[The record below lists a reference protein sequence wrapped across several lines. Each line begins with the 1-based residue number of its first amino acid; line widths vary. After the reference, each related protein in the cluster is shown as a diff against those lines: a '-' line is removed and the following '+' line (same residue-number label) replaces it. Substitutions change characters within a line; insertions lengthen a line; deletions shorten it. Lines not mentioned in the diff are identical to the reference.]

1 MSKPAQYRK
10 NICGKILEAIAKGE
24 SVSIIG
30 VGSSG
35 KSNVARHLT
44 RADARAAS
52 LGAAADGLFAVL
64 VDCMKY
70 VDPTAVALY
79 RLILQSLAQSTQLP
93 DAPAAV
99 SKLHGPF
106 NQLLEKAFDTDQF
119 DRVRYYLEQAIEAM
133 FKAGITQ
140 MFFVLDDFDHALV
153 KAPAQAVN
161 SLRGLRDNHK
171 NKLMYLVVTRKELAF
186 LREESEYED
195 FAEIV
200 TPITIPVG
208 MYAYPDALFAADEL
222 IGRWNL
228 QPRVDNA
235 AKHNV
240 IEWSGA
246 HPGLMK
252 AILNIGN
259 RNPAFDF
266 GSRDS
271 LQRLFGHKDMLP
283 ECDKVWA
290 SLEEDEQQAL
300 ISAFSG
306 GAPDARLMGRLRNK
320 ELVRERSRG
329 AYAAFSPVFEDYVR
343 GLATAG
349 AASGAEAQPANP
361 AGTVVQLDAASSS
374 IRINGRKVADIDETE
389 YRLFERLY
397 SRRNTPVTNRALLE
411 VMLASGSVATAR
423 FSGMP
428 EQRLERYM
436 GALMSKVNAGGHV
449 YIVAEPDAYR
459 FKE

>member
-1 MSKPAQYRK
+1 MSKPAHYRK

-35 KSNVARHLT
+35 KSNVARHLM

-52 LGAAADGLFAVL
+52 LGAAADSLFAVL

-70 VDPTAVALY
+70 VEPTAVALY

-99 SKLHGPF
+99 AKLHAPF

-119 DRVRYYLEQAIEAM
+119 DRVRYYLEQAIEAV
-133 FKAGITQ
+133 FKSSISQ

-153 KAPAQAVN
+153 KAPAQALN

-171 NKLMYLVVTRKELAF
+171 NKLMFLVVTRKELAF
-186 LREESEYED
+186 LREEIEYED

-208 MYAYPDALFAADEL
+208 MYDYPDALLAADEL

-228 QPRVDNA
+228 QARVDNA
-235 AKHNV
+235 AKRNV

-259 RNPAFDF
+259 RNPGFDF

-283 ECDKVWA
+283 ECDKIWA
-290 SLEEDEQQAL
+290 SLEDDERQAL
-300 ISAFSG
+300 ISAFTG
-306 GAPDARLMGRLRNK
+306 GTPDARLIGRLRNK
-320 ELVRERSRG
+320 ELVRERGSG
-329 AYAAFSPVFEDYVR
+329 VYAAFSPVFEDYVR
-343 GLATAG
+343 GLA
-349 AASGAEAQPANP
+349 SQGAEAQSSDSAS
-361 AGTVVQLDAASSS
+361 AVVQLDAASSS
-374 IRINGRKVADIDETE
+374 IRIDGRKVTDIDETE

-397 SRRNTPVTNRALLE
+397 SRRNTPVTKRALLE
-411 VMLASGSVATAR
+411 VMLSSGSVATAR

-436 GALMSKVNAGGHV
+436 GALMGKVNSGGRA
-449 YIVAEPDAYR
+449 YIIAEPDAYR
-459 FKE
+459 FKD